1 MPLLTGILSAVAITT
16 AGAVVATTERQDE
29 PGWWLRPG
37 AWVDQRDLRRI
48 REKNHDTR

>member
-1 MPLLTGILSAVAITT
+1 MPLLTGILSTVAIAT
-16 AGAVVATTERQDE
+16 AGAVAVTTKRQDD
-29 PGWWLRPG
+29 PNWWERPG